1 MASIADVLGFRNS
14 IEVYNHFWK
23 NHGFAVVG
31 YDGTTESVQRKLA
44 RPENREKM
52 KGYVA
57 KKIGGYLNDDDGQ
70 QKAAGSLQTKAAITS
85 STVTAAVPL
94 VYDPEILDILRTD
107 APLMAEIPIV
117 GWPGTYYKGANIAT
131 RDHPIGFLSENDSV
145 DVTALTRSG
154 FALSPVE
161 MPMRIQADV
170 VGISDFGQRSS
181 EHQFSL
187 RDTAL
192 GARFSEAVQLK
203 EQAMLYG
210 NPTSGV
216 TNGGL
221 TDGNAPTGFA
231 KQFDYGETGSDP
243 DGVVDKS
250 SVSLSASDALLKDI
264 KAEIKGV
271 LKSYNVTPSDLFIG
285 TSWDVHDELDNEI
298 NVHGR
303 TEVGQ
308 GSVNYGAERLS
319 IMGIPVIPTHN
330 IKEHALWTSG
340 TIGSEGDVFILN
352 KRAHIIASLAPPFIL
367 PLGRRGLSDEWVMG
381 DYYCVV
387 DRSGGKFGKYLQGY
401 DI

>member
-31 YDGTTESVQRKLA
+31 YDGTTESVQRKLT
-44 RPENREKM
+44 RPENRERM

-57 KKIGGYLNDDDGQ
+57 KKVGDYLTGDGLKRKGGVEGI
-70 QKAAGSLQTKAAITS
+70 ATS
-85 STVTAAVPL
+85 STVSAAVPII
-94 VYDPEILDILRTD
+94 YDPEILDILRTD
-107 APLMAEIPIV
+107 APLMAEVSIV
-117 GWPGTYYKGANIAT
+117 GWPGTHYKGANIAV
-131 RDHPIGFLSENDSV
+131 REHPIGFLSETASI
-145 DVTALTRSG
+145 DVTSLTRRG
-154 FALSPVE
+154 FELGDIE

-203 EQAMLYG
+203 EQAMLYC
-210 NPTSGV
+210 NPGTGV
-216 TNGGL
+216 VDGGL
-221 TDGNAPTGFA
+221 TDANAPTGFA
-231 KQFDYGETGSDP
+231 AQFGGGG
-243 DGVVDKS
+243 GVVDKS

-285 TSWDVHDELDNEI
+285 TSWDIHDELDNEI

-308 GSVNYGAERLS
+308 GTVNYGAERLT
-319 IMGIPVIPTHN
+319 IMGVPVIPTHN
-330 IKEHALWTSG
+330 VKEHAPWGGGDS
-340 TIGSEGDVFILN
+340 IGSEGDVFILN

>member
-57 KKIGGYLNDDDGQ
+57 KKIGGYLNGDGL
-70 QKAAGSLQTKAAITS
+70 KRKEGTTTGITTS
-85 STVTAAVPL
+85 ETVAAAVPII
-94 VYDPEILDILRTD
+94 YDPEILDILRTD

-145 DVTALTRSG
+145 DVTARTRSG

-210 NPTSGV
+210 DPTDGV

-221 TDGNAPTGFA
+221 TDENAPTGFA
-231 KQFDYGETGSDP
+231 AQFDKGNA
-243 DGVVDKS
+243 VVDKS

-264 KAEIKGV
+264 KAEIKDV
-271 LKSYNVTPSDLFIG
+271 LKSFNVTPSDLFIG
-285 TSWDVHDELDNEI
+285 TSWDIHDELDNEI

-308 GSVNYGAERLS
+308 GTVNYGAERLT
-319 IMGIPVIPTHN
+319 IMGVPVIPTHN
-330 IKEHALWTSG
+330 IKKHALWTPVNG
-340 TIGSEGDVFILN
+340 TVGSEGDVFILN

-387 DRSGGKFGKYLQGY
+387 DRSGGKFGKYLKGY
-401 DI
+401 NI

>member
-1 MASIADVLGFRNS
+1 MATIADALGFTNPV
-14 IEVYNHFWK
+14 EVYNHFWK

-57 KKIGGYLNDDDGQ
+57 KKIGGYLTGDDGQ
-70 QKAAGSLQTKAAITS
+70 QKAAGSIQTNAAITS

-107 APLMAEIPIV
+107 APLMAEISIV
-117 GWPGTYYKGANIAT
+117 GWPGTHYKGANIAT
-131 RDHPIGFLSENDSV
+131 RDHPIGFLSESESV
-145 DVTALTRSG
+145 NVTSLTPSG
-154 FALSPVE
+154 FGLGAIS
-161 MPMRIQADV
+161 MPMVIQADV
-170 VGISDFGQRSS
+170 VSVSDFGQRSS

-192 GARFSEAVQLK
+192 GTRFSEAVQLK

-210 NPTSGV
+210 DPSQGKTDF
-216 TNGGL
+216 GL
-221 TDGNAPTGFA
+221 GSAHAPKGFA
-231 KQFDYGETGSDP
+231 TALIAGGME
-243 DGVVDKS
+243 VNKS
-250 SVSLSASDALLKDI
+250 NVSLSVSDGLLKDI
-264 KAEIKGV
+264 KAEIKD
-271 LKSYNVTPSDLFIG
+271 LCKRYNVNPKDLIIG
-285 TSWDVHDELDNEI
+285 TSYDIHDELDNEI

-308 GSVNYGAERLS
+308 GEVNYGAERLKVW
-319 IMGIPVIPTHN
+319 GVPVIPCHN
-330 IKEHALWTSG
+330 VKTQADWGGKFTPG
-340 TIGSEGDVFILN
+340 YDGDVFILN
-352 KRAHIIASLAPPFIL
+352 KRAHIIPSLAPPFIL

-387 DRSGGKFGKYLQGY
+387 DRSGGKWGKYLSNYQV
-401 DI
+401 

>member
-57 KKIGGYLNDDDGQ
+57 KKIGGYLNDDGL
-70 QKAAGSLQTKAAITS
+70 KRKGGVEGIATS
-85 STVTAAVPL
+85 STVSAAVPII
-94 VYDPEILDILRTD
+94 YDPEILDILRTD
-107 APLMAEIPIV
+107 APLMAEVSIV
-117 GWPGTYYKGANIAT
+117 GWPGTYYRGANIAE

-170 VGISDFGQRSS
+170 VGVSDFGQRSS

-221 TDGNAPTGFA
+221 TDANAPTGFA
-231 KQFDYGETGSDP
+231 AQFDEGNA
-243 DGVVDKS
+243 VVDKS
-250 SVSLSASDALLKDI
+250 DVSLAASDALLKDI

-271 LKSYNVTPSDLFIG
+271 LKSFNVTPSDLFIG

-387 DRSGGKFGKYLQGY
+387 DRSGGKWGKYLKAY
-401 DI
+401 NI

>member
-31 YDGTTESVQRKLA
+31 YDGTTESVQRKLT
-44 RPENREKM
+44 RPENRERM

-57 KKIGGYLNDDDGQ
+57 KKVGDYLTGDGL
-70 QKAAGSLQTKAAITS
+70 KRKGSVEGIATS
-85 STVTAAVPL
+85 STVSAAVPII
-94 VYDPEILDILRTD
+94 YDPEILDILRTD
-107 APLMAEIPIV
+107 APLMAEVSIV
-117 GWPGTYYKGANIAT
+117 GWPGTHYKGANIAV
-131 RDHPIGFLSENDSV
+131 REHPIGFLSETASI
-145 DVTALTRSG
+145 DVTSLTRRG
-154 FALSPVE
+154 FELGDIE

-203 EQAMLYG
+203 EQAMLYA
-210 NPTSGV
+210 NPASATD
-216 TNGGL
+216 GGL
-221 TDGNAPTGFA
+221 TDANAPTGFA
-231 KQFDYGETGSDP
+231 AQFGGGG
-243 DGVVDKS
+243 GVVDKS

>member
-52 KGYVA
+52 KGFVA
-57 KKIGGYLNDDDGQ
+57 RKIGGHLNGEDDR
-70 QKAAGSLQTKAAITS
+70 QKATGRMQTKAAITS
-85 STVTAAVPL
+85 STVAAAVPL

-107 APLMAEIPIV
+107 APILYEIAIV
-117 GWPGTYYKGANIAT
+117 GWPGTYYRGANIAE

-170 VGISDFGQRSS
+170 VGVSDFGQRSS

-221 TDGNAPTGFA
+221 TDANAPTGFA
-231 KQFDYGETGSDP
+231 AQFDEEDNA
-243 DGVVDKS
+243 VVDKS
-250 SVSLSASDALLKDI
+250 GVLLDASDALLKDI

-271 LKSYNVTPSDLFIG
+271 LKSFNVTPSDLFIG

-387 DRSGGKFGKYLQGY
+387 DRSGGKWGKYLKAY
-401 DI
+401 NI

>member
-57 KKIGGYLNDDDGQ
+57 KKVGDYLNGGGL
-70 QKAAGSLQTKAAITS
+70 KRKEGEPAAQGIATS
-85 STVTAAVPL
+85 ETVAAAVPII
-94 VYDPEILDILRTD
+94 YDPEILDILRTD
-107 APLMAEIPIV
+107 APLMAEVSIV
-117 GWPGTYYKGANIAT
+117 GWPGTYYRGANIAE

-221 TDGNAPTGFA
+221 TDENAPTGFA
-231 KQFDYGETGSDP
+231 AQFGGGG
-243 DGVVDKS
+243 GVVDKS
-250 SVSLSASDALLKDI
+250 SVSLAASDALLKDI
-264 KAEIKGV
+264 KAEIKDV
-271 LKSYNVTPSDLFIG
+271 LKSFNVTPSDLFIG

>member
-57 KKIGGYLNDDDGQ
+57 KKVGDYLNGGGLRR
-70 QKAAGSLQTKAAITS
+70 KGGVEGIATS
-85 STVTAAVPL
+85 STVSAAVPII
-94 VYDPEILDILRTD
+94 YDPEILDILRTD
-107 APLMAEIPIV
+107 APLMAEVSIV
-117 GWPGTYYKGANIAT
+117 GWPGTHYKGANIAV
-131 RDHPIGFLSENDSV
+131 REHPIGFLSETASI
-145 DVTALTRSG
+145 DVTSLTRRG
-154 FALSPVE
+154 FELGDIE

-203 EQAMLYG
+203 EQAMLYA
-210 NPTSGV
+210 NPASATD
-216 TNGGL
+216 GGL
-221 TDGNAPTGFA
+221 TDANAPTGFA
-231 KQFDYGETGSDP
+231 AQFDEGNA
-243 DGVVDKS
+243 VVDKS
-250 SVSLSASDALLKDI
+250 GVSLAASDALLKDI

-271 LKSYNVTPSDLFIG
+271 LKSFNVTPSDLFIG

-308 GSVNYGAERLS
+308 GTVNYGAERLT
-319 IMGIPVIPTHN
+319 IMGVPVIPTHN
-330 IKEHALWTSG
+330 VKEHAPWGGGDS
-340 TIGSEGDVFILN
+340 IGSEGDVFILN

>member
-1 MASIADVLGFRNS
+1 MASIADVLGFRNP

-44 RPENREKM
+44 RPENRERM

-57 KKIGGYLNDDDGQ
+57 KKVGDYLNGDGL
-70 QKAAGSLQTKAAITS
+70 KRKGGTTTGITTS
-85 STVTAAVPL
+85 ETVAAAVPII
-94 VYDPEILDILRTD
+94 YDPEILDILRTD
-107 APLMAEIPIV
+107 APLMAEVSIV
-117 GWPGTYYKGANIAT
+117 GWPGTHYKGANIAV
-131 RDHPIGFLSENDSV
+131 REHPIGFLSETASI
-145 DVTALTRSG
+145 DVTSLTRRG
-154 FALSPVE
+154 FELGDIE

-210 NPTSGV
+210 NPTSDV

-221 TDGNAPTGFA
+221 TDANAPTGFA
-231 KQFDYGETGSDP
+231 KQFDYKTGNDP

-285 TSWDVHDELDNEI
+285 TSWDIHDELDNEI

-308 GSVNYGAERLS
+308 GTVNYGAERLT
-319 IMGIPVIPTHN
+319 IMGVPVIPTHN
-330 IKEHALWTSG
+330 IKKHALWTSG

-387 DRSGGKFGKYLQGY
+387 DRSGGKFGKYLKGY

>member
-1 MASIADVLGFRNS
+1 
-14 IEVYNHFWK
+14 
-23 NHGFAVVG
+23 
-31 YDGTTESVQRKLA
+31 
-44 RPENREKM
+44 M

-107 APLMAEIPIV
+107 APLMAEVSIV
-117 GWPGTYYKGANIAT
+117 GWPGTHYKGANIAV
-131 RDHPIGFLSENDSV
+131 REHPIGFLSETASI
-145 DVTALTRSG
+145 DVTSLTRRG
-154 FALSPVE
+154 FELGDIE

-203 EQAMLYG
+203 EQAMLYA
-210 NPTSGV
+210 NPASATD
-216 TNGGL
+216 GGL
-221 TDGNAPTGFA
+221 TDANAPTGFA
-231 KQFDYGETGSDP
+231 AQFDEGNA
-243 DGVVDKS
+243 VVDKS
-250 SVSLSASDALLKDI
+250 GVSLAASDALLKDI

-271 LKSYNVTPSDLFIG
+271 LKSFNVTPSDLFIG

-387 DRSGGKFGKYLQGY
+387 DRSGGKFGKYLKGY